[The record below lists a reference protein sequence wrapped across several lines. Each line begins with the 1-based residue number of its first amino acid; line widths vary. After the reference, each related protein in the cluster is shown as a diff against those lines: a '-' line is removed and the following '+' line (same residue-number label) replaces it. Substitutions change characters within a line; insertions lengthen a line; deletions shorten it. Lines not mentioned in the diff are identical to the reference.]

1 MCKALLVKAIKHA
14 NKALYIFIKIL
25 FFHEKISYNGL
36 KKGESNED
44 FRNFSGFNS
53 YNYMHAPWNASTD
66 DAVVLTMTGSED
78 KVETLNVVYKGIELG
93 TYTNDHFKT
102 DAYDDI
108 ELEISETINYG
119 DLYLWMACK
128 IKWFTC

>member
-1 MCKALLVKAIKHA
+1 
-14 NKALYIFIKIL
+14 
-25 FFHEKISYNGL
+25 
-36 KKGESNED
+36 
-44 FRNFSGFNS
+44 
-53 YNYMHAPWNASTD
+53 
-66 DAVVLTMTGSED
+66 MTGSED

-119 DLYLWMACK
+119 DYILDGMG
-128 IKWFTC
+128 